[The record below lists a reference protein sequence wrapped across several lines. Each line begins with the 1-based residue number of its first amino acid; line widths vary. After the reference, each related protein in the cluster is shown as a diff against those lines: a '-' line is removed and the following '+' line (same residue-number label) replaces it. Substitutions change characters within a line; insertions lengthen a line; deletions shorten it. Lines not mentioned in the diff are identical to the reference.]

1 MAWGGFVVG
10 IDTNILIR
18 WLLTETDDPQQ
29 ADRAAEL
36 IAQGSEPLLVSIP
49 VVAECIWLAR
59 GIFRQN
65 KAEIIGLVERLLA
78 APGLVIAERTAVA
91 AALDSWR
98 VGRADFTDHLIAALN
113 IAAGCATTLTFD
125 KTAAKGPHFT
135 LLT

>member
-18 WLLTETDDPQQ
+18 WLLADTDDAHQ

-49 VVAECIWLAR
+49 VVAECVWLAR

-65 KAEIIGLVERLLA
+65 KAEIIGLLDRLLS

-98 VGRADFTDHLIAALN
+98 AGRADFTDHLIAALN